1 MTLDIYENKYPLTN
15 NDAPET
21 AIAKIAKIF
30 FTINY
35 IGNNLVILYLV
46 IFIK

>member
-15 NDAPET
+15 NNAPEM

-35 IGNNLVILYLV
+35 IDNNLVILHLV
-46 IFIK
+46 IFLK